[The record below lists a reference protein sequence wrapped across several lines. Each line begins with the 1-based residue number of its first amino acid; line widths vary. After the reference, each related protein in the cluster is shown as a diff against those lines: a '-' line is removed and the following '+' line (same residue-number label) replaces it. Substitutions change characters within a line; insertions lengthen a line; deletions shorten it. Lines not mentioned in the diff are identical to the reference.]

1 MLFQEDW
8 ALFQLVNPNMRK
20 LQVFTYM
27 VTDSVSKT
35 TALSF
40 FPTPLLLLDQLS
52 DTDVCSF
59 IVSYKQRPSLYV
71 CHFVFSHKRRRGQ
84 LHHRLVTCAE
94 KDLYCV
100 FVALSLSTVMLPD
113 LCEHHILSMVTTQWT
128 KLIKITVSCVIFER
142 NMTHAGTH
150 SYSSV
155 LWVII
160 KALLFIYPLP
170 WCTQVFWGTLKV

>member
-40 FPTPLLLLDQLS
+40 FPTPLLLLDQLT
-52 DTDVCSF
+52 DTDVCLF
-59 IVSYKQRPSLYV
+59 IEFLTNNDPACMFAIL
-71 CHFVFSHKRRRGQ
+71 CSHTSAEERRQ
-84 LHHRLVTCAE
+84 LHHRLITCAE

-100 FVALSLSTVMLPD
+100 FVAL
-113 LCEHHILSMVTTQWT
+113 
-128 KLIKITVSCVIFER
+128 
-142 NMTHAGTH
+142 
-150 SYSSV
+150 
-155 LWVII
+155 
-160 KALLFIYPLP
+160 
-170 WCTQVFWGTLKV
+170 